1 MRDLVTYIQALADN
15 VPHAEKINPVVSSS
29 AVGWHVQHCIMVING
44 VTHQLK
50 NSDPTQY
57 KYKFNKI
64 RSLIYLFN
72 KIPRGKGKSPSVVN
86 PAEVASIKDLQNM
99 IELAKVNIEDLKPLP
114 KQSNFMHPHFG
125 MLDLPS
131 TYKFLYIHTNHHL
144 KIIKDILRSLK

>member
-1 MRDLVTYIQALADN
+1 MRDLASYIQSLADN
-15 VPHAEKINPVVSSS
+15 IAHAEKINPVVSPA

-50 NSDPTQY
+50 NSDPSQY
-57 KYKFNKI
+57 KYRFNKI
-64 RSLIYLFN
+64 RSLIYLIN

-86 PAEVASIKDLQNM
+86 PTEVASIKDLQNM
-99 IELAKVNIEDLKPLP
+99 IELAKANVEDLKPLP
-114 KQSNFMHPHFG
+114 KQSNFMHPYFG
-125 MLDLPS
+125 MLNLPS